1 MTISQHFT
9 PLYRAE
15 LVAASKLPNHAERI
29 AQIDLITSHMARD
42 GYVRERKSDSRL
54 HILQAQCDRFGPR
67 QPYGVE

>member
-42 GYVRERKSDSRL
+42 GYVRERNSDSRL
-54 HILQAQCDRFGPR
+54 AALESQCARFGTILPHR
-67 QPYGVE
+67 VL